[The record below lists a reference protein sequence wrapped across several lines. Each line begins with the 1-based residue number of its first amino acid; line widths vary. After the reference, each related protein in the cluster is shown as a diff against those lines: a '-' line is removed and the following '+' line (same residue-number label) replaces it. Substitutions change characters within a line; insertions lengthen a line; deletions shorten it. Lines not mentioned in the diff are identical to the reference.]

1 MREYKAEIREK
12 ISAYLLSQL
21 NQRAEEKGLPSI
33 VNVETGVTA
42 IPGATGHNPT
52 LYLHVGGRSL
62 SQAFFDTYQVHV
74 GVCFGC
80 ATPQDGEHMADLWE
94 DIIEDVFRAD
104 RSLGD
109 AALTWTDEPELSSEG
124 EPGMWMVFCMFSVE
138 YDLGGDE

>member
-1 MREYKAEIREK
+1 
-12 ISAYLLSQL
+12 
-21 NQRAEEKGLPSI
+21 
-33 VNVETGVTA
+33 
-42 IPGATGHNPT
+42 
-52 LYLHVGGRSL
+52 
-62 SQAFFDTYQVHV
+62 
-74 GVCFGC
+74 
-80 ATPQDGEHMADLWE
+80 MADLWE